1 MRRLC
6 IRGVLLGIAVF
17 PAAFLL
23 SVATETRVTL
33 VQTLGAFG
41 LIACFVLLACIAIH
55 FSSQHRKRHAAIPED
70 PQPVALLTG
79 RSRRALQATLPPA
92 IDQRQAV
99 DQHLARHGTISTHA
113 VFGKEPESRDSA
125 ITRVVRLIAD
135 TWHAPTTTHMTPD
148 QVTDIFVLEKLL
160 RASPEEAGALAQ
172 MFRDP
177 SRVLEIRD
185 QIAALARQRSQY
197 EQQRD
202 AFSASWALWRTQTV
216 NLSPL
221 SLIDDLAAMA
231 HPDPDL
237 WHKVIEYHD
246 PDDKTQR
253 DAALWCALQ
262 PDCDRA
268 SVALFLARIAGQSTL
283 VYAAE
288 TGDRVYLDGV
298 HQVIRQWNEAMYQRH
313 ELALDPP
320 EAVMDAAKDFHQ
332 ALADV
337 ADILDQPEW
346 PMPKSAFTEYAGR
359 APLPRSA
366 WDIADGGLMRKP
378 VVSDYMI

>member
-1 MRRLC
+1 MRSFC

-23 SVATETRVTL
+23 SLATDLRI
-33 VQTLGAFG
+33 TLGQSIGLFG
-41 LIACFVLLACIAIH
+41 LIALFGIATCLII
-55 FSSQHRKRHAAIPED
+55 RLKARDPDTAAE
-70 PQPVALLTG
+70 PQPVRLLS
-79 RSRRALQATLPPA
+79 SRATRALQATLPPA
-92 IDQRQAV
+92 DDQRHAV
-99 DQHLARHGTISTHA
+99 DQHLARHGTPSTHA
-113 VFGKEPESRDSA
+113 VFGKEPESQDTA

-135 TWHAPTTTHMTPD
+135 TWNAPTSEHMTAE

-185 QIAALARQRSQY
+185 QIAALTRQRAHY

-202 AFSASWALWRTQTV
+202 AFTASWSLWRTQTV
-216 NLSPL
+216 NLAPL
-221 SLIDDLAAMA
+221 SLVDDLAALD

-237 WHKVIEYHD
+237 WHKVIEEHD
-246 PDDKTQR
+246 PDDIGQR

-268 SVALFLARIAGQSTL
+268 SVALFLARIAAQTTL

-298 HQVIRQWNEAMYQRH
+298 HQVIRQWNEAMYQH
-313 ELALDPP
+313 HDLGLDPP
-320 EAVMDAAKDFHQ
+320 DAVLDAAKDFHQ
-332 ALADV
+332 TLTDV
-337 ADILDQPEW
+337 AAILDKPEW
-346 PMPKSAFTEYAGR
+346 PMPKSAFTEYPGR
-359 APLPRSA
+359 APHPRRA
-366 WDIADGGLMRKP
+366 WDIAGGGLMRKP
-378 VVSDYMI
+378 VVGDYMI